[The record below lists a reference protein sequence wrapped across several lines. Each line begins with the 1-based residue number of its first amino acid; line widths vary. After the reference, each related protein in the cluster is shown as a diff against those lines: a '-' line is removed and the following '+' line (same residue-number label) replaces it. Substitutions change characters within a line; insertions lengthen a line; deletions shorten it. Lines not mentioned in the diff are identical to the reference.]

1 MFHGRYGP
9 PMSSTEDRHR
19 TFAALHQQGCFVIP
33 NPWDVGTARVMAACG
48 AQALATTSGGFAFT
62 LGRPDSGNVTRDEA
76 LAHAE
81 SIVRAT
87 PLPVTGDLENGYA
100 DDPDGVADTVRLA
113 AEVGLSGCS
122 IEDTRMVEGHPSYD
136 VDTAVERIAAAVDA
150 ARSLPHPFV
159 LCARADGVLTGAY
172 DIAEA
177 VRRIQA
183 FERAGADLLYVPW
196 PRSTLD
202 LQRIVEAVATPVNAL
217 SAGAVADLSLA
228 DFAAMGV
235 RRVSIGSRLSRVTHA
250 VVRDV
255 TRAMCRDGDFAD
267 LARGAAAPEV
277 DALLQE
283 GAGS

>member
-1 MFHGRYGP
+1 
-9 PMSSTEDRHR
+9 MSSTDDRQQV
-19 TFAALHQQGCFVIP
+19 FAALHRRGCFVIP

-62 LGRPDSGNVTRDEA
+62 LGRPDSGHVTRDEA
-76 LAHAE
+76 LTHAE

-87 PLPVTGDLENGYA
+87 PLPVTGELENGYA
-100 DDPDGVADTVRLA
+100 DDPDGVAESVHLA

-122 IEDTRMVEGHPSYD
+122 IEDTRMVEGHPPYD
-136 VDTAVERIAAAVDA
+136 LDAAVERVVAAVDT

-172 DIAEA
+172 DVDEA

-183 FERAGADLLYVPW
+183 FERAGADLLYVPT
-196 PRSTLD
+196 PPSPLD
-202 LQRIVEAVATPVNAL
+202 QQRIVEAVGTPVNAL
-217 SAGAVADLSLA
+217 SAGALAGLSLA

-235 RRVSIGSRLSRVTHA
+235 RRVSIGSRLASVTHA

-255 TRAMCRDGDFAD
+255 TQALCGDGDLSG
-267 LARGAAAPEV
+267 LAGAAAGDDI
-277 DALLQE
+277 DALLHA
-283 GAGS
+283 GAAGA